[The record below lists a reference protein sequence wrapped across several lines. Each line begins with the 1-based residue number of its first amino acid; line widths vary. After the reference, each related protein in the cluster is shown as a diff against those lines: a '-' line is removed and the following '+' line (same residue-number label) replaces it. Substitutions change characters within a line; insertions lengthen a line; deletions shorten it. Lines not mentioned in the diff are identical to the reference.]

1 MKKHIAFA
9 LAILMAVCLV
19 GCTGA
24 ETAGPAVY
32 TVEEK
37 VNAAVVN
44 QWKKLFLL
52 DDSNYVVTVLSVDPR
67 DGETVTVDFYM
78 AGKYL
83 KNPDGTV
90 TLQAG
95 YGYAKMLHGDIP
107 VEMAVQP
114 DANGELSH
122 VYYNL
127 VGQFDTFVLNRDG
140 TWTGA

>member
-1 MKKHIAFA
+1 MKKHIAFV
-9 LAILMAVCLV
+9 LAILTAVCLV
-19 GCTGA
+19 GCAGA

-32 TVEEK
+32 AVEEK
-37 VNAAVVN
+37 VDAAVVN

-52 DDSNYVVTVLSVDPR
+52 DDIHYVVTVLSLDPR
-67 DGETVTVDFYM
+67 DGETVTVDFSM

-107 VEMAVQP
+107 VEMVVQP

-122 VYYNL
+122 VYYNV
-127 VGQFDTFVLNRDG
+127 VGQLDTFVLNTDG